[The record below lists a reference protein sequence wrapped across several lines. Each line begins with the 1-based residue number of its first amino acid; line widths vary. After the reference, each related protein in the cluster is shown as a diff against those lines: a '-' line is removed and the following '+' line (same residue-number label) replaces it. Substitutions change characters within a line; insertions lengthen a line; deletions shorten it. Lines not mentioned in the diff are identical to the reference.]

1 MNDLMGIVLRGT
13 GTGLPDR
20 VVTNAEF
27 EKTLDTSDEWITART
42 GIKERR
48 CSAPGESTLTMGLQ
62 AARRALDDA
71 GMSPEELDL
80 IVFATIS
87 PHYPLPSTACLL
99 QAELGIRDIPAFDIG
114 AACSGFMYGMIVAG
128 NMLQNGAYKNV
139 LVVGSEQMS
148 SITDYEDRA
157 SCVLF
162 GDGAGAAI
170 FSSTDDRRKG
180 LVFCSMGADGRGA
193 KLIWIPGGG
202 SYEPVCQKTVDERLH
217 YVRMKGREV
226 YKFAVQKMQQVIAEA
241 LDAAG
246 VSPDELALMIP
257 HQSNLRIIESA
268 CEKLGLPQE
277 KVMVNIDR
285 YGNTSS
291 ASVGICLDEARR
303 EGRIK
308 DEDLILMVAFGSG
321 LTWSSALMRL

>member
-1 MNDLMGIVLRGT
+1 MNDLMGIVVRGT
-13 GTGLPDR
+13 GSGLPDR
-20 VVTNAEF
+20 VVTNADF
-27 EKTLDTSDEWITART
+27 EKTLNTSDEWITART

-48 CSAPGESTLTMGLQ
+48 CAGPGESTLTMGLQ
-62 AARRALDDA
+62 ATRRALDDA

-87 PHYPLPSTACLL
+87 PHFPLPATSCLL

-114 AACSGFMYGMIVAG
+114 AACCGFMYGMIVAC
-128 NMLQNGAYKNV
+128 NMLQNGVYKNV

-180 LVFCSMGADGRGA
+180 LVFCSMGADGQGA
-193 KLIWIPGGG
+193 KQIWIPAGG
-202 SYEPVCQKTVDERLH
+202 SYEPVCQRTLDERLH

-226 YKFAVQKMQQVIAEA
+226 YKFAVQKMHEVIEEA

-246 VSPDELALMIP
+246 VTPDELALVIP

-268 CEKLGLPQE
+268 REKLGLPPE
-277 KVMVNIDR
+277 KVMVNIER

-291 ASVGICLDEARR
+291 ASVVICLDEARR

-308 DEDLILMVAFGSG
+308 EGDLILMVAFGAG
-321 LTWSSALMRL
+321 LTWSSALIRL

>member
-13 GTGLPDR
+13 GRGLPDR
-20 VVTNAEF
+20 VVKNAEF

-48 CSAPGESTLTMGLQ
+48 CSVPGESTLTMGLQ

-128 NMLQNGAYKNV
+128 NMLQNGVHKNV

-180 LVFCSMGADGRGA
+180 LVFCSMGADGQGA

-202 SYEPVCQKTVDERLH
+202 SYEPVCQKTIDERLH

-226 YKFAVQKMQQVIAEA
+226 YKFAVQKMQEVIAEA
-241 LDAAG
+241 LDATG
-246 VSPDELALMIP
+246 VSPDELALVIP

-308 DEDLILMVAFGSG
+308 EGDLILMVAFGAG